1 MLESLTNHY
10 CIYFMDHTLEFGW
23 IEGIQKN
30 KLIIVPPQG
39 KTQFLPA
46 NRVAYSWREKKLPFN
61 AAQAHETLELHMKQA
76 EQYKQT
82 FELETMHSLLENM
95 REYTLEE
102 LAVDFLDKPENSVY
116 KLGLFLALREDSF
129 WFKHNRNLTYTP
141 RTS

>member
-1 MLESLTNHY
+1 M
-10 CIYFMDHTLEFGW
+10 EFGW

-30 KLIIVPPQG
+30 KLIIVPPPG
-39 KTQFLPA
+39 KTQCLLP
-46 NRVAYSWREKKLPFN
+46 NRVAYSWSEKKLPVN
-61 AAQAHETLELHMKQA
+61 ATQAHETLELHMKQA

-102 LAVDFLDKPENSVY
+102 LAVDFLDKPENSVS

-129 WFKHNRNLTYTP
+129 WFKHTEI
-141 RTS
+141 